1 MAIEDVLLRGTT
13 VARRWTIPLREL
25 RRNLVPALAIGW
37 VLLVAVLGPMVV
49 PADPAKQSLQ
59 ETFLP
64 PVWQSG
70 GTWDHPLGTDHHGRD
85 VLARAVAGA
94 RASLLAS
101 FGGVTL
107 AACVGTLLAL
117 AAGYL
122 GGIIDALIGR
132 AVEVVMAVP
141 GMLLA
146 LIFATFLRPGLGTV
160 VIMVGIVGWMGYA
173 RIIRS
178 EILVLK
184 STDFVEYA
192 RISAVPTWKI
202 MVRHLLPNVLN
213 SVIVIATL
221 QLGAIIIFEST
232 LSFLGLGISPPDVS
246 WGLMLSAGRDYVGVA
261 WWLSVTPGVMI
272 VITVLLM
279 NWAGEWTRDRFDP
292 RLRQL
297 Q

>member
-1 MAIEDVLLRGTT
+1 MVIDDVLLRGSA
-13 VARRWTIPLREL
+13 VARRSAIGFSGL
-25 RRNLVPALAIGW
+25 RRNLVPILAVGW
-37 VLLVAVLGPMVV
+37 VLIVAVLGPLVI

-59 ETFLP
+59 DTFIP
-64 PVWQSG
+64 PVWQDG
-70 GTWDHPLGTDHHGRD
+70 GTWTHPLGTDHHGRD

-94 RASLLAS
+94 RVSLLTS
-101 FGGVTL
+101 FSGVAL
-107 AACVGTLLAL
+107 AACLGTLLAL

-122 GGIIDALIGR
+122 GGIIDALVGR
-132 AVEVVMAVP
+132 TIEVAMAVP

-146 LIFATFLRPGLGTV
+146 LVLATFLRPGVGTV
-160 VIMVGIVGWMGYA
+160 VIMVVIVGWMGYA

-202 MVRHLLPNVLN
+202 MFRHLLPNVLN

-246 WGLMLSAGRDYVGVA
+246 WGLMLSQGRDYIGVA
-261 WWLSVTPGVMI
+261 WWLSVIPGVMI